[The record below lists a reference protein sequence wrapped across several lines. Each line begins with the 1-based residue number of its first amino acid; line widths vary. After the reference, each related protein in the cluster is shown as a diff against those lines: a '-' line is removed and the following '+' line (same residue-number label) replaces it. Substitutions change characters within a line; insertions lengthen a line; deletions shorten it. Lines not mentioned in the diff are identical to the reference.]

1 MMALQQNDCQQM
13 VEIEVSDSN
22 NESFSCEESDE
33 QDEEDLEQDLE
44 AASDE
49 EDEEEDE
56 EEMSDEGGKC
66 HLQVE

>member
-33 QDEEDLEQDLE
+33 QDEDLEQDLE

-49 EDEEEDE
+49 EDEEEE